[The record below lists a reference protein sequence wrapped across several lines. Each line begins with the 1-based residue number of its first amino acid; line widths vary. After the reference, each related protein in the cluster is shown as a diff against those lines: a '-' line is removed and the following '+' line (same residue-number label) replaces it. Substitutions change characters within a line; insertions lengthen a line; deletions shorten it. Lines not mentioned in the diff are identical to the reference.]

1 MNRLPVK
8 SSNIKSVGHDPV
20 TSKLHVEFHN
30 GRVFEYDGV
39 DTDTHSKLMSSDSVG
54 SFFSRNIRPSF
65 KAVEVKQD

>member
-8 SSNIKSVGHDPV
+8 SSNIKSIGHDPL
-20 TSKLHVEFHN
+20 SNKLHVEFGN

-39 DTDTHSKLMSSDSVG
+39 DTDMHSKLMSADSAG
-54 SFFSRNIRPSF
+54 SFFSRNIRPAF